1 MPTNFRKVF
10 IDSRW
15 RSRGEHY
22 DFDIELPQDVVTTS
36 TTVVYVASC
45 SFSNTF
51 ETIGEGNDRL
61 YLSVRAGDSEIA
73 GNVIMNLSHGRY
85 TGDSLASALQ
95 NGLRALTEESTY
107 SVTLK
112 GFDGKLTCSGRSAR
126 VPKDSELRSP
136 AWKAAHW
143 DNTFFHQAYD
153 VSNPRS
159 VNAILYF
166 PTSEFR
172 ETTVT
177 GNIDL
182 APLREVYIHSS
193 IGNFNTLRTGLGN
206 QDCLCRVPV
215 TEDFGYVVSYRDY
228 LGMADALSASD
239 LKLRTVS
246 FSVRDWAGRLV
257 DDLTQPL
264 VIELVFADLN
274 PCAM

>member
-1 MPTNFRKVF
+1 MPTFRKV
-10 IDSRW
+10 IVDSRW

-51 ETIGEGNDRL
+51 ETVGPGNDRL
-61 YLSVRAGDSEIA
+61 YVITFLPGGQAPVRTFVE
-73 GNVIMNLSHGRY
+73 LTHTRY
-85 TGDSLASALQ
+85 TGASLASALQ
-95 NGLRALTEESTY
+95 NGMRV
-107 SVTLK
+107 VT
-112 GFDGKLTCSGRSAR
+112 GDSAYVVDFNAFDGKLTFTGRNAQF
-126 VPKDSELRSP
+126 PKDSELRDR
-136 AWKAAHW
+136 AWKAANW
-143 DNTFFHQAYD
+143 DPLLGQDYD
-153 VSNPRS
+153 ISNPRS
-159 VNAILYF
+159 LNAILYF
-166 PTSEFR
+166 PTSR
-172 ETTVT
+172 MQASTTT

-215 TEDFGYVVSYRDY
+215 TEDYGFVVSYRDY

-239 LKLRTVS
+239 LKLRAVS

-257 DDLTQPL
+257 DDLTQPII
-264 VIELVFADLN
+264 IELVFADLDAY
-274 PCAM
+274 AM

>member
-1 MPTNFRKVF
+1 
-10 IDSRW
+10 
-15 RSRGEHY
+15 
-22 DFDIELPQDVVTTS
+22 VTTP

-51 ETIGEGNDRL
+51 ETVGPGNDRL
-61 YLSVRAGDSEIA
+61 YILTYMTGGEAPVRTY
-73 GNVIMNLSHGRY
+73 VQLTHTRY
-85 TGDSLASALQ
+85 TGTSIASALQ
-95 NGLRALTEESTY
+95 NGMRVATGDDAY
-107 SVTLK
+107 IVDFNA
-112 GFDGKLTCSGRSAR
+112 FDGKLTFTGRNAR
-126 VPKDSELRSP
+126 FPSDSELRDR
-136 AWKAAHW
+136 AWKQANW
-143 DNTFFHQAYD
+143 DPVFGASDYD
-153 VSNPRS
+153 VTNPRS
-159 VNAILYF
+159 LNSILYF
-166 PTSEFR
+166 PPSQMQA
-172 ETTVT
+172 TTTT

-257 DDLTQPL
+257 EDLTQPL
-264 VIELVFADLN
+264 ILELVFCDLN
-274 PCAM
+274 PYAM